1 MSKNLRLP
9 LFCLLL
15 TVFTHINAQNVGI
28 GTSTPNSSAKLHI
41 ESTNSGL
48 LIPRVSL
55 VAVNNGTSPVNTPV
69 TGVLVYN
76 TNAAIT
82 GGDGTGFYFWNGTQ
96 WVPLKG
102 GDNTLDMAYDEG
114 GPGAGRIITADAG
127 RVEIN
132 GTGGLLVNAN
142 TTTISEAALVNNT
155 NGTQNTTTQL
165 GYVGVN
171 AGSTS
176 VFGVRTIARGTAA
189 TGMWDGPMGVFGLV
203 ESPTSGGTINL
214 NTTVGSSNKAVGVYG
229 TLSTTTNINGSAQD
243 MVAGVVG
250 YTGLHNSSGG
260 TVTGSRLYGGLFGG
274 NGRVLGLWGE
284 NSAYMEFMPRWQT
297 QNYETAALGFYNSD
311 PNGGNNGANIGSGD
325 SYFSI
330 ESNVTNSIQK
340 NLVLQTRSVGNVGIG
355 TNTPSEKLHVVGNTR
370 ISSLSGLGNRL
381 VQSNATGVLSNIA
394 DGTAGQILTTNGAGV
409 LSWTNASGN
418 EWNITGNSGTV
429 DGTNF
434 IGTIDNVPFNIRVNN
449 QRAGR
454 IEEASGTA
462 NTFFGYRA
470 GNINIGARNSALG
483 YNALF
488 TNSSAADNTAVGASA
503 LRLNNTGSSNTAVG
517 SLAMEN
523 NSTGYNNTSLGYQS
537 MHRNTTG
544 YGNTSVGFNA
554 GRAGVSGIYN
564 TALGTQAL
572 ESNISGSNNTAV
584 GYSALFSNSASSNL
598 AIGVSALTANTT
610 GTPNLAIGHE
620 ALRTNVTGAS
630 NLAIGNSA
638 LYSNTASNNFAIGHN
653 ALDANTTGT
662 PNLAIGADA
671 LGANI
676 TGANN
681 LALGHNALLVSTAS
695 NNLAIGSRAMDAN
708 TSGNIN
714 VAIGADA
721 LGANTSGIQNIA
733 IGLNAL
739 STATTVSNNI
749 AIGARALDVS
759 TGGINVAIGTDAL
772 GSNTTATNNVG
783 IGFNALFDNTTGE
796 NNVAV
801 GRSAGEN
808 NTTGANNV
816 AVGRSAGDNNTTGS
830 SLTLLGNNADVTV
843 DGLVNAAAIGAGA
856 TVAQSNS
863 LILGNNANV
872 GIGTST
878 PQFGSK
884 LHVVGYALFSQTN
897 AAFTSTSRA
906 AYIRGN
912 DNYSTATTPDY
923 TWYNS
928 DRTGMFHPADATI
941 AFCVNS
947 SLPAGQEM
955 MRINGTGVGI
965 GTTAPGGLLQLGL
978 DQGRKPGTNTWTVVS
993 DERLKNI
1000 NGNYSKGLKELMQL
1014 QPIRYHYKN
1023 VGERTFRNEVL
1034 NTEFVGFSA
1043 QEVQKVFPEAVGTDA
1058 DGYLNLNN
1066 HAILIAYLNAIK
1078 EQQGQIKKQEETIEA
1093 QKKELQDMNSRLER
1107 LEKMMEKK

>member
-15 TVFTHINAQNVGI
+15 SLISQVNAQNVGI
-28 GTSTPNSSAKLHI
+28 GTATPNSSAKLHI

-114 GPGAGRIITADAG
+114 GPGAGRVITADAG

-142 TTTISEAALVNNT
+142 TTTLSEAALVNNT
-155 NGTQNTTTQL
+155 NGTSSSSTQI

-171 AGSTS
+171 SGNVTS
-176 VFGVRTIARGTAA
+176 FGIRTIARAASATALY
-189 TGMWDGPMGVFGLV
+189 DGPMGIFASV
-203 ESPTSGGTINL
+203 EAPTPGGTINL
-214 NTTVGSSNKAVGVYG
+214 NTTTGSLNKATGIFG
-229 TLSTTTNINGSAQD
+229 SIATTTSITGSIQD
-243 MVAGVVG
+243 MIAGVVG
-250 YTGLHNSSGG
+250 YTGLHNSGGG
-260 TVTGSRLYGGLFGG
+260 TVTGSKLYGGLFGG
-274 NGRVLGLWGE
+274 NGRVLGLLGE
-284 NSAYMEFMPRWQT
+284 NSAYMEFLPRWQV
-297 QNYETAALGFYNSD
+297 QNYETAMIGFYNTD

-394 DGTAGQILTTNGAGV
+394 DGTAGQLLTTNGAGV

-418 EWNITGNSGTV
+418 EWNITGNSGTI

-434 IGTIDNVPFNIRVNN
+434 IGTTDAIPFNIRVNN
-449 QRAGR
+449 QKAGR
-454 IEEASGTA
+454 IELTVGTSGT
-462 NTFFGYRA
+462 FLGYQA
-470 GNINIGARNSALG
+470 GNINSGARNTALG
-483 YNALF
+483 YTALS
-488 TNSSAADNTAVGASA
+488 TNNTATDNTAIGANA
-503 LRLNNTGSSNTAVG
+503 LRLNTGGQNTAVG
-517 SLAMEN
+517 SLAMQN
-523 NSTGYNNTSLGYQS
+523 NSTGYQNTSLGYQS
-537 MHRNTTG
+537 LLNNTTG

-554 GRAGVSGIYN
+554 ARAGISGIYN

-572 ESNISGSNNTAV
+572 ESNTTGSNNTAV

-630 NLAIGNSA
+630 SLAIGNSA

-681 LALGHNALLVSTAS
+681 LALGHNALLLNTAS

-721 LGANTSGIQNIA
+721 LGANTSGIQNVA

-772 GSNTTATNNVG
+772 GANTTATNNVG
-783 IGFNALFDNTTGE
+783 IGFNSLL
-796 NNVAV
+796 
-801 GRSAGEN
+801 N
-808 NTTGANNV
+808 NTTGGSNV
-816 AVGRSAGDNNTTGS
+816 AVGRSAGDFNTTGS
-830 SLTLLGNNADVTV
+830 SLTFMGTFADATV
-843 DGLVNAAAIGAGA
+843 DGLTNASAFGANA

-863 LILGNNANV
+863 LILGNNVNV
-872 GIGTST
+872 GVGINA
-878 PQFGSK
+878 PVEK
-884 LHVVGYALFSQTN
+884 LHVVGTRTLVQNGSDAIHSSYNTN
-897 AAFTSTSRA
+897 SGFKFELIGSYPGFDNRA
-906 AYIRGN
+906 IYLGG
-912 DNYSTATTPDY
+912 
-923 TWYNS
+923 YN
-928 DRTGMFHPADATI
+928 
-941 AFCVNS
+941 VN
-947 SLPAGQEM
+947 
-955 MRINGTGVGI
+955 V
-965 GTTAPGGLLQLGL
+965 PGGGGYSDANKIYCGGSFGSLSIYATGFVNVSSGKLKQNISSMSYGLAEIMKINPVRYQYTFDKSGVYQLGFIAEEMAEVVPEL
-978 DQGRKPGTNTWTVVS
+978 VAFHDKENNVVS
-993 DERLKNI
+993 KGKAMGID
-1000 NGNYSKGLKELMQL
+1000 YSKMSAVLVKAMQ
-1014 QPIRYHYKN
+1014 
-1023 VGERTFRNEVL
+1023 
-1034 NTEFVGFSA
+1034 
-1043 QEVQKVFPEAVGTDA
+1043 
-1058 DGYLNLNN
+1058 
-1066 HAILIAYLNAIK
+1066 
-1078 EQQGQIKKQEETIEA
+1078 EQQFQIQSQQTIIEA